1 MHIQRFHE
9 MVDVASSKAKPKTL
23 TLATTCGK
31 TLKFL
36 CKQEKDGDLR
46 KDARMMEVNAL
57 LNRILQE
64 DPEGRKRNLRL
75 RTYSVTCLN
84 EECGLLEWVENTSC
98 KLCAVLD
105 CAGQDSMHSLLQFIH
120 YLNLTLS
127 CHLKC

>member
-1 MHIQRFHE
+1 
-9 MVDVASSKAKPKTL
+9 VASSKAKPKTL

-105 CAGQDSMHSLLQFIH
+105 CAAQDVMHSSSQFIH

-127 CHLKC
+127 CHMKC

>member
-1 MHIQRFHE
+1 M
-9 MVDVASSKAKPKTL
+9 ASSKAKPKTL

-98 KLCAVLD
+98 KLCAVCCVRYSTVLYRMLYTP
-105 CAGQDSMHSLLQFIH
+105 CRSL
-120 YLNLTLS
+120 YTN
-127 CHLKC
+127 

>member
-1 MHIQRFHE
+1 M
-9 MVDVASSKAKPKTL
+9 ASSKAKPKTL

-36 CKQEKDGDLR
+36 CKPEKAGDLR

-98 KLCAVLD
+98 ESCAVLKS
-105 CAGQDSMHSLLQFIH
+105 G
-120 YLNLTLS
+120 TLS
-127 CHLKC
+127 IIHSFLQLLDLFSL